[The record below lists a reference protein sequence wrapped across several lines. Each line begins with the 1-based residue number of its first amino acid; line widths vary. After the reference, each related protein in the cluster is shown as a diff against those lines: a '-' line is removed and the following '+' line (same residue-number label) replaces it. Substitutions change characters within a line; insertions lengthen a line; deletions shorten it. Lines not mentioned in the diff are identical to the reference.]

1 MIFGLTTWQWIVL
14 ATMLAGSIVVV
25 FVLRA
30 VLASLMRRFLR
41 TAYQTVSHPTLVNS
55 VARSLALLIVTQL
68 DGAFLDYLELS
79 SKAAGKLE
87 MILDTSAIIFVT
99 IAVYQFVELMCTRMV
114 SYVMRH
120 NEHGRDIAA
129 TIAPLIA
136 STAKFFVS
144 VLGISFALSALGV
157 NIAAIITGLS
167 IGGAALAL
175 ASQDTIKNLF
185 GSLVILSERP
195 FVVGDWIT
203 AQGIEG
209 IVEEIGFRS
218 TRIRTFA
225 DTVMFVSNAKMADAM
240 IENMD
245 MRNLRRF
252 KSTVYVDI
260 AAGPDTL
267 QRFIEDV
274 KHVIGQDPNSALK
287 AKKLFVNVSAITQQG
302 IAVTV
307 ISWYTTDDNNPE
319 PTVLHRLNI
328 GILQAMRMHGL
339 LIRGEYEPVADQS
352 GLIS

>member
-1 MIFGLTTWQWIVL
+1 
-14 ATMLAGSIVVV
+14 
-25 FVLRA
+25 
-30 VLASLMRRFLR
+30 
-41 TAYQTVSHPTLVNS
+41 
-55 VARSLALLIVTQL
+55 
-68 DGAFLDYLELS
+68 
-79 SKAAGKLE
+79 
-87 MILDTSAIIFVT
+87 LDTSAIIFVT

-252 KSTVYVDI
+252 KSLCT
-260 AAGPDTL
+260 
-267 QRFIEDV
+267 
-274 KHVIGQDPNSALK
+274 
-287 AKKLFVNVSAITQQG
+287 
-302 IAVTV
+302 
-307 ISWYTTDDNNPE
+307 
-319 PTVLHRLNI
+319 
-328 GILQAMRMHGL
+328 
-339 LIRGEYEPVADQS
+339 
-352 GLIS
+352 

>member
-209 IVEEIGFRS
+209 IVAMYLVRQQCL
-218 TRIRTFA
+218 RTQW
-225 DTVMFVSNAKMADAM
+225 T
-240 IENMD
+240 
-245 MRNLRRF
+245 
-252 KSTVYVDI
+252 
-260 AAGPDTL
+260 
-267 QRFIEDV
+267 
-274 KHVIGQDPNSALK
+274 
-287 AKKLFVNVSAITQQG
+287 
-302 IAVTV
+302 
-307 ISWYTTDDNNPE
+307 
-319 PTVLHRLNI
+319 
-328 GILQAMRMHGL
+328 
-339 LIRGEYEPVADQS
+339 
-352 GLIS
+352 